1 MKRIPHGPAPASPDS
16 RPAEWSADRRD
27 YWQGIGTAR
36 FVIRKIFRIV
46 DEQAK
51 KLGLDPLQH
60 QVLLQVNG
68 SSREMLLVNQ
78 IADRLDIAPAFAS
91 KLVRGLRDRG
101 LLEQG
106 PAANDKRATEV
117 RLTDEARAVLRE
129 VDRLV
134 QFYVPH
140 FSGQLSPDEK
150 KTALSIF
157 SFYVGAAPPPDRQE

>member
-1 MKRIPHGPAPASPDS
+1 VSTPSGPPPAPPEA
-16 RPAEWSADRRD
+16 RPAEWSADRRE

-68 SSREMLLVNQ
+68 SPREMLLVNQ
-78 IADRLDIAPAFAS
+78 IAERLDIAPAFAS
-91 KLVRGLRDRG
+91 KLVRGLRERG
-101 LLEQG
+101 LLEQA
-106 PAANDKRATEV
+106 PAANDRRATEV
-117 RLTDEARAVLRE
+117 RLSDEARRLLRE
-129 VDRLV
+129 IDRLV
-134 QFYVPH
+134 QFYVPY
-140 FSGQLSPDEK
+140 FSGQLGPEEK

-157 SFYVGAAPPPDRQE
+157 SFYVGLPPPAGPQE